1 MRKICNIVILR
12 SLLRCCECW
21 RPRSQ
26 SDCRYFGSYL
36 IKCINDK
43 WFINQIHGCKTFFR
57 TNIRLLEDLHKK
69 SDCRKIAI
77 YSQWFY
83 HNLNLNSNCRKIN
96 KTVCRTKVEL
106 SLMHAKLNISWFL
119 CENLRIFDCKL
130 IREIKRCLKFFHT
143 VLKHLT
149 KPLIWNLICYSL
161 ISRSEMVFIHAISRT
176 KYQI

>member
-69 SDCRKIAI
+69 SDFRKIAI
-77 YSQWFY
+77 YSQWFC
-83 HNLNLNSNCRKIN
+83 HNLNLNSNCRKI
-96 KTVCRTKVEL
+96 KHCVAQRL
-106 SLMHAKLNISWFL
+106 SFLSCKIEYFVISLWKSQN
-119 CENLRIFDCKL
+119 C
-130 IREIKRCLKFFHT
+130 
-143 VLKHLT
+143 
-149 KPLIWNLICYSL
+149 WS
-161 ISRSEMVFIHAISRT
+161 
-176 KYQI
+176 QINSQN